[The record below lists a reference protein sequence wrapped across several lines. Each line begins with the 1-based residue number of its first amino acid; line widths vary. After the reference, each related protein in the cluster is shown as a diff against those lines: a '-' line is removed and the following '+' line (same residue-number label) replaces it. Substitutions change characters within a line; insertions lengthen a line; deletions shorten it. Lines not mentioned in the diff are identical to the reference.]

1 MEKDLREK
9 EMRWLW
15 NGMGHPYGLPG
26 CGNVQKAGPASWQVE
41 GLSLKQAS
49 LAPRLVTM
57 CTIAQELPFS
67 SKKCSEWLWQ
77 SGYLIDSSL
86 SFVICEDFY

>member
-1 MEKDLREK
+1 MAMEWDGSS
-9 EMRWLW
+9 LW
-15 NGMGHPYGLPG
+15 TAWVWE
-26 CGNVQKAGPASWQVE
+26 CAKSRTSWQVE

-49 LAPRLVTM
+49 LAPRLVTT

-77 SGYLIDSSL
+77 SGYLIDSS
-86 SFVICEDFY
+86 